1 MAIEQRTA
9 AELEQMIKGQL
20 EGRGIWAYVQ
30 INPCPVN
37 GWLATVMADPRYRS
51 EYQAIADAIVAE
63 LRPHYALKPDD
74 VSQSAPR

>member
-9 AELEQMIKGQL
+9 AELEQMVKEQL
-20 EGRGIWAYVQ
+20 EGHGIWAYVQ

-74 VSQSAPR
+74 VSQSTPR